1 MSAIDEQPPTQEPV
15 PTRLVVIGYV
25 LALICALLPL
35 AILGAAFA
43 GAAIFQRGRRAQG
56 AGVIVLAIVCV
67 TIAVL
72 TRS

>member
-1 MSAIDEQPPTQEPV
+1 
-15 PTRLVVIGYV
+15 VIGYV